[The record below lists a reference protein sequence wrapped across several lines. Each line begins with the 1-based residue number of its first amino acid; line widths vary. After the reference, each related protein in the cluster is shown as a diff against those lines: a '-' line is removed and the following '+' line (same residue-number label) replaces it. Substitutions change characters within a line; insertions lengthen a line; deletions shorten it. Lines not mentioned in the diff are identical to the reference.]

1 MPALFLIIFPEH
13 SKVSSRKEEKKVR
26 KREKGVRQEKEK
38 KMEERRRKEEG
49 GKGRKEG
56 GKGGSEGK
64 GRSEGRKRGRWQEE
78 ARILTFHSHSVQFS
92 SVTQW
97 CPTLCNIMD
106 CSMPGFPV
114 RHQLSQPTQTHACP
128 LSR

>member
-1 MPALFLIIFPEH
+1 MPALFVIIFPEL
-13 SKVSSRKEEKKVR
+13 SRVSSRKEEKKVR

-49 GKGRKEG
+49 GKGRKEEREEVRGKEGVRAG
-56 GKGGSEGK
+56 GE
-64 GRSEGRKRGRWQEE
+64 EDGRKKQGFF
-78 ARILTFHSHSVQFS
+78 TFHSHSVQFS
-92 SVTQW
+92 SVTQS